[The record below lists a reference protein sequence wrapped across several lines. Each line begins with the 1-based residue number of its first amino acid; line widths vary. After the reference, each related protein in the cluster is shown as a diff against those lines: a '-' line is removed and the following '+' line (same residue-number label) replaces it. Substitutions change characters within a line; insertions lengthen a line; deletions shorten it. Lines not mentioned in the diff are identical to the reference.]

1 MTNYKVEHC
10 ETKIDNLVIMNKLKQ
25 LIIFLCVVVL
35 ASLITSCGLI
45 DMDIDDIQIAYD
57 MRLDYDTIYV
67 IEGDSVVLH
76 PVFTPDSVTNRE
88 VFFSSAN
95 EEVAY
100 INNNTIVA
108 ANEGETVVS
117 AISVMN
123 EKMAFCQVYVM
134 APWVINI
141 HDYSDDMV
149 AYVTASVDGNPLDLE
164 NQIIGA
170 FVGSDLRGLGQLIEL
185 NDNKILQF
193 RIYGHFE
200 WGTDE
205 PTRPEL
211 VRFVCYDKEK
221 MMLKYLSLNILFDG
235 ETHGSPSAPLELTS
249 SK

>member
-1 MTNYKVEHC
+1 
-10 ETKIDNLVIMNKLKQ
+10 MNKPRYLT
-25 LIIFLCVVVL
+25 IFPYILLL
-35 ASLITSCGLI
+35 ASLMTSCGLI

-57 MRLDYDTIYV
+57 MRLDHDTIYV

-88 VFFSSAN
+88 VYFTSAN

-108 ANEGETVVS
+108 AKEGETVIS

-134 APWVINI
+134 APWTINI

-149 AYVTASVDGNPLDLE
+149 AYVTASIDGVPLDLE

-170 FVGSDLRGLGQLIEL
+170 FVGSSLRGIGQLIEL
-185 NDNKILQF
+185 NDKKILQL
-193 RIYGHFE
+193 RIYGHLE
-200 WGTDE
+200 WGSYE

-211 VRFVCYDKEK
+211 VRFACYDKEK
-221 MMLKYLSLNILFDG
+221 MLLKYLSLNIIFDG
-235 ETHGSPSAPLELTS
+235 ETHGSLSAPLELTS
-249 SK
+249 R